1 MSITP
6 EPAAPPRLYADLAW
20 LWPHLSP
27 PEHYT
32 AEAALLNELIAE
44 RLGPGP
50 KRILELGAGG
60 GHTLVH
66 LAQDSGRVGIHECVA
81 VDLSEPM
88 LANCRALI
96 PGIEAVA
103 ADMRDVRLGRTFDV
117 VLVHDAIDYLLS
129 PGDVAKTLTTVHE
142 HLVAG
147 GLAVIAPTY
156 THETF
161 VDGEVAD
168 DGTTGRQGSDEDGGA
183 AEVTYFTYVHD
194 PDPADDTFEMIL
206 LYLIRD
212 PETRQVETVEDRHT
226 LGLFPH
232 GVWLDLIAEAGFA
245 AEYVEQGDDDGEDE
259 AAWALFV
266 GIKK

>member
-1 MSITP
+1 MSNP
-6 EPAAPPRLYADLAW
+6 EPADPPRLYADLAW

-32 AEAALLNELIAE
+32 AEAGRLNDLIAE

-66 LAQDSGRVGIHECVA
+66 LAADGGRGGIHECVA

-88 LANCRALI
+88 LEHCRTLI
-96 PGIEAVA
+96 RGIDAVVG
-103 ADMRDVRLGRTFDV
+103 DMRDVRLGQTFDV
-117 VLVHDAIDYLLS
+117 VLVHDAIDYLLT

-142 HLVAG
+142 HLLPG

-161 VDGEVAD
+161 VDGEVAH
-168 DGTTGRQGSDEDGGA
+168 DGTTTPGSQAGDS
-183 AEVTYFTYVHD
+183 AELTYFTYVHD

-206 LYLIRD
+206 LYLIRP
-212 PETRQVETVEDRHT
+212 PENQPPRHVELIEDRHT
-226 LGLFPH
+226 LGLFQH
-232 GVWLDLIAEAGFA
+232 GAWLDLIAEAGFG
-245 AEYVEQGDDDGEDE
+245 AEYVEQGEDDAEDE
-259 AAWALFV
+259 AAWALFL
-266 GIKK
+266 GHKK

>member
-1 MSITP
+1 MSTP
-6 EPAAPPRLYADLAW
+6 DHPAPPRLYDDLAW

-32 AEAALLNELIAE
+32 AEAALLNNLIAE
-44 RLGPGP
+44 RLGPEP

-60 GHTLVH
+60 GHTLFH
-66 LAQDSGRVGIHECVA
+66 LAKQTEGEHECVA

-96 PGIEAVA
+96 PGIETVVG
-103 ADMRDVRLGRTFDV
+103 DMRDVRLGQTFDV
-117 VLVHDAIDYLLS
+117 VLVHDAIDYLLT
-129 PGDVAKTLTTVHE
+129 PGDVMKTLATVHE
-142 HLVAG
+142 HLVPG

-168 DGTTGRQGSDEDGGA
+168 DGTTTDS
-183 AEVTYFTYVHD
+183 AELTYFTYVHD

-206 LYLIRD
+206 LYLIRP
-212 PETRQVETVEDRHT
+212 PEGPQTRQIETVEDRHT
-226 LGLFPH
+226 LGLFQH
-232 GVWLDLIAEAGFA
+232 GAWLEMIGDAGFNS
-245 AEYVEQGDDDGEDE
+245 EYVEQGVEDGEDE
-259 AAWALFV
+259 SAWALFV
-266 GIKK
+266 GTKPIR

>member
-1 MSITP
+1 MTDDSSTR
-6 EPAAPPRLYADLAW
+6 PPRLYDDLAW

-27 PEHYT
+27 PEHYVT
-32 AEAALLNELIAE
+32 EAARLNDLITE
-44 RLGPGP
+44 RLEPGP

-66 LAQDSGRVGIHECVA
+66 LAKQTGGHHECVA

-88 LANCRALI
+88 LDNCRGLI

-103 ADMRDVRLGRTFDV
+103 GDMRDVRLGRTFDV
-117 VLVHDAIDYLLS
+117 VLIHDAIDYLLTPS
-129 PGDVAKTLTTVHE
+129 DVMQTLATVNE
-142 HLVAG
+142 HLVPG

-168 DGTTGRQGSDEDGGA
+168 DGTTTESSEL
-183 AEVTYFTYVHD
+183 TYFTYVHD
-194 PDPADDTFEMIL
+194 PNPADDTFEMIL

-212 PETRQVETVEDRHT
+212 QDTRQVETVEDRHT
-226 LGLFPH
+226 LGLFQH
-232 GVWLDLIAEAGFA
+232 GAWLQMIEDGGLR
-245 AEYVEQGDDDGEDE
+245 AEYVEQGEEDAEDE

-266 GIKK
+266 GTKA

>member
-1 MSITP
+1 MAESNPSAT
-6 EPAAPPRLYADLAW
+6 PRLYDDLAW

-27 PEHYT
+27 PEHYVT
-32 AEAALLNELIAE
+32 EAARLNELIAK

-66 LAQDSGRVGIHECVA
+66 LAQQAGGQHDCAA

-88 LANCRALI
+88 LDNCRALI

-103 ADMRDVRLGRTFDV
+103 GDMRDVRLGRTFDV
-117 VLVHDAIDYLLS
+117 VLIHDAIDYLLT
-129 PGDVAKTLTTVHE
+129 PGDVMKTLATVNE

-168 DGTTGRQGSDEDGGA
+168 DGTTTDS
-183 AEVTYFTYVHD
+183 AELTYFTYVHD

-212 PETRQVETVEDRHT
+212 QTTRQVETVEDRHAM
-226 LGLFPH
+226 GLFQH
-232 GVWLDLIAEAGFA
+232 GVWLQMIEDAGLR
-245 AEYVEQGDDDGEDE
+245 AEYVEQGEEDAEDE

-266 GIKK
+266 GTKP